1 MTDNTQMPLTKSERL
16 LMLRIIYFCLVGW
29 WWGSIWTLFSALVAL
44 CIFYPGHPN
53 FLNFDAV
60 PTMFSK
66 VKTMYIL

>member
-1 MTDNTQMPLTKSERL
+1 MTDNTQAPLTKSERP

-29 WWGSIWTLFSALVAL
+29 WWGSISMLCSALVAL